1 MYPKHE
7 DHGMEQAG
15 WDVQISFLGG
25 ICKLQYLG
33 KPTEICQM
41 LIRRQYLV
49 KSQGSKLV
57 MPRIGRFI
65 NGFEGKMTERPS
77 VLYHHLHFII
87 LYHNMFFP
95 KMESQYL
102 YIYIIFCIYILHYII
117 LYDIIK

>member
-1 MYPKHE
+1 MPSGSIKLGESYNPEAASHMYPKHE

-65 NGFEGKMTERPS
+65 NGFEEK
-77 VLYHHLHFII
+77 
-87 LYHNMFFP
+87 
-95 KMESQYL
+95 
-102 YIYIIFCIYILHYII
+102 
-117 LYDIIK
+117 